1 MSPQPKETVMTIRVC
16 PLLMSS
22 LLLLVAT
29 TPVRAF
35 DVNSTKDQRER

>member
-1 MSPQPKETVMTIRVC
+1 MTSRIR
-16 PLLMSS
+16 PLLLSS
-22 LLLLVAT
+22 LLLFVAT